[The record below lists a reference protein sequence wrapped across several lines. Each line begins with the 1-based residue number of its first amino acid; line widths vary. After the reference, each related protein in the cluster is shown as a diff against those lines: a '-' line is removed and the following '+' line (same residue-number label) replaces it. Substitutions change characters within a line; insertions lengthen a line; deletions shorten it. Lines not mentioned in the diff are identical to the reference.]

1 MAWLFRYDHT
11 PVAPDEVSFSPMCSY
26 QKAAF
31 MCWLWL
37 FLAIALEVTATI
49 LMKYSDGFTRLG
61 PTVGMLFFYALSLA
75 PLARVLT
82 QLEVGAVYA
91 IWSAL
96 GTAAVALIGMVL
108 FHEPASG
115 LKVFSIALIIVGV
128 VCLNLSGHA
137 PRPSQDQAHK
147 ADLRLAAS
155 AQVSTAVVKP
165 MESNR

>member
-1 MAWLFRYDHT
+1 
-11 PVAPDEVSFSPMCSY
+11 
-26 QKAAF
+26 

-61 PTVGMLFFYALSLA
+61 PTVGMLVFYALSLA
-75 PLARVLT
+75 PLARVLK

-108 FHEPASG
+108 FHEPANA

-128 VCLNLSGHA
+128 VCLNLSGH
-137 PRPSQDQAHK
+137 QARRD
-147 ADLRLAAS
+147 AVVAQARNDRAELRLAAS
-155 AQVSTAVVKP
+155 AQVTPAVVK
-165 MESNR
+165 RADATH

>member
-1 MAWLFRYDHT
+1 
-11 PVAPDEVSFSPMCSY
+11 
-26 QKAAF
+26 

-37 FLAIALEVTATI
+37 SLAIALEVTATI

-61 PTVGMLFFYALSLA
+61 PTVGMLVFYALSLA
-75 PLARVLT
+75 PLARVLK

-108 FHEPASG
+108 FHEPANG

-137 PRPSQDQAHK
+137 SRRPGRAELHK
-147 ADLRLAAS
+147 PVLRLAAS
-155 AQVSTAVVKP
+155 AQVSPTVIKSAD
-165 MESNR
+165 RGR

>member
-1 MAWLFRYDHT
+1 
-11 PVAPDEVSFSPMCSY
+11 
-26 QKAAF
+26 

-61 PTVGMLFFYALSLA
+61 PTVGMLVFYALSLA
-75 PLARVLT
+75 PLARVLK

-108 FHEPASG
+108 FHEPANG
-115 LKVFSIALIIVGV
+115 LKVFSIVLIIVGV

-137 PRPSQDQAHK
+137 SRNTTITQNRS
-147 ADLRLAAS
+147 ADVRLAA
-155 AQVSTAVVKP
+155 AQVVPAVVKAA
-165 MESNR
+165 ESQR